1 MENEGEKRY
10 NKHLEKRAAAVDR
23 KAASAA
29 EKGSRSGLRC
39 ESGRLGCA
47 EGVSSMKRRLALP
60 EKIEIRGA
68 RVHNL
73 KNIDVDI
80 RRFVRGGFEAVSR
93 IALDLHEATDDTGR
107 QGTGG

>member
-1 MENEGEKRY
+1 MTARPTATEFNFDSDEDFMAYIEDLRSRSEFTSDVEIQGSPPFKPWCRLFFMENEGEKRY

-47 EGVSSMKRRLALP
+47 
-60 EKIEIRGA
+60 
-68 RVHNL
+68 
-73 KNIDVDI
+73 
-80 RRFVRGGFEAVSR
+80 
-93 IALDLHEATDDTGR
+93 
-107 QGTGG
+107 

>member
-47 EGVSSMKRRLALP
+47 
-60 EKIEIRGA
+60 
-68 RVHNL
+68 
-73 KNIDVDI
+73 
-80 RRFVRGGFEAVSR
+80 
-93 IALDLHEATDDTGR
+93 
-107 QGTGG
+107 